1 MEIKNILIIGII
13 GVISLFMINSATATE
28 VDANDYDEI
37 KNAVNDQ
44 DNVIVNLENKT
55 YNGHGVIDINNGK
68 NVIIQ
73 SKNPNKKSTI
83 DLGGNSQFINN
94 KGNLTLIN
102 LIIKN
107 CYNEYGDDTIRNYN
121 GANLTIINCIFINNT
136 VGDAGGAIHNVF
148 ANLDVVNSTFINN
161 TANNGGGAIDN
172 YGGTVNI
179 TGSSF
184 INNTA
189 SYGGAIFNHMGDLN
203 VSYSYFENNKD
214 ELNYTIGNTGNAV
227 LDFNWWGSNNNPNFK
242 INGASA
248 SNYYTV
254 VFEDGL
260 DNQNGVQS
268 FKVKFVLNGTE
279 DSTGFEKLPMNVLVY
294 INNILIGEFHDS
306 LINVDLFEGENNITL
321 IIGEESF
328 NYAVNYVKPDS
339 EDPIDPY
346 DPIDPEDP
354 INPIYNPIDNN
365 NNMIPTNTNDLTRM
379 GGKKPVWERFNG
391 YNSES
396 ATASMKQTGVPI
408 IAILLVLLASI
419 GCIARKK

>member
-28 VDANDYDEI
+28 VDAKDYDEI

-44 DNVIVNLENKT
+44 DNVTVNLENKT

-121 GANLTIINCIFINNT
+121 GSNLTIINCIFINNT

-339 EDPIDPY
+339 EDPIDPD

-365 NNMIPTNTNDLTRM
+365 NNMIPTNTNDLTKMEGR
-379 GGKKPVWERFNG
+379 KPVWERFNG

>member
-214 ELNYTIGNTGNAV
+214 ELNYTIGNTGNVV

-339 EDPIDPY
+339 EDPIDP
-346 DPIDPEDP
+346 EDP

-379 GGKKPVWERFNG
+379 EGKKPVWKRFNG